1 MTSPNTHE
9 SFIRDETV
17 KGSSDRAFGFVFTV
31 LFIVIALFPLIG
43 DGNVRIWSLIV
54 AAVILAIALIR
65 ASLLAP
71 FNRAWMKFGLLLHKI
86 TNPVIMGLIFFLA
99 VTPTALIMRAMGK
112 DPLRR
117 KFDPSAQTYWI
128 ERDPPGPEPET
139 MKQQF

>member
-9 SFIRDETV
+9 NFVRDETV

-31 LFIVIALFPLIG
+31 LFLVLALFPLIG
-43 DGNVRIWSLIV
+43 DGNVRVWSLIV
-54 AAVILAIALIR
+54 AAAVLAIALIR
-65 ASLLAP
+65 PSLLAP
-71 FNRAWMKFGLLLHKI
+71 FNLAWMKFGLLLHKI
-86 TNPVIMGLIFFLA
+86 TNPIIMGLIFFLA

-112 DPLRR
+112 DPLHR
-117 KFDPSAQTYWI
+117 KFDPSAQSYWI